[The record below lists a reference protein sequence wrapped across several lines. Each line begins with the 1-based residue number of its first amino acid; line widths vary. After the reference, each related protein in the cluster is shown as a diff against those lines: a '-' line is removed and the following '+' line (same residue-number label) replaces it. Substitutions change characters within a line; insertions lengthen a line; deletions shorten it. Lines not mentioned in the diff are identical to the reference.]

1 LQAAV
6 ASVLDRQRYDGA
18 FALWTASDAAEPW
31 LTPYAMEFLLRARA
45 AGAAVP
51 AAALADGLKALGE
64 AADDEGD
71 TPADLAAQ
79 AYRLYV
85 LAYADQG
92 RPGAARVLAQR
103 IDKLPTPL
111 SKAQLGAALALA
123 HDTPR
128 AEAAFAA
135 ALAAPARRWWADDYG
150 TALRD
155 QAAIAVLL
163 KESGLLP
170 ERLLALAAALPGADL
185 QADTLSTQ
193 EQAWTAAAAG
203 VLGRDGRPAQIALN
217 GQALP
222 IAPVVTVALDG
233 PATARN
239 LGDRAVWQSLS
250 VSGVPAE
257 APPAARTLMRVQR
270 RFFTLDGAAL
280 DPGALKQNTVF
291 VLLLE
296 GRAEDG
302 QDHRALL
309 MQGLPAGWEVAGRF
323 AEVPPP
329 ACPGLASFPPPRPRS
344 PPTTALPRWSG

>member
-1 LQAAV
+1 
-6 ASVLDRQRYDGA
+6 
-18 FALWTASDAAEPW
+18 
-31 LTPYAMEFLLRARA
+31 
-45 AGAAVP
+45 
-51 AAALADGLKALGE
+51 
-64 AADDEGD
+64 
-71 TPADLAAQ
+71 
-79 AYRLYV
+79 
-85 LAYADQG
+85 
-92 RPGAARVLAQR
+92 VLAQQ

-111 SKAQLGAALALA
+111 AKAQLGAALALS

-135 ALAAPARRWWADDYG
+135 ALAAPGRRWWADDYG

-170 ERLLALAAALPGADL
+170 ERLLSVAAGLPGADL

-203 VLGRDGRPAQIALN
+203 VLGRDGRPARIALD
-217 GQALP
+217 GHELP
-222 IAPVVTVALDG
+222 AQPVVTVALDG
-233 PATARN
+233 PAVARN

-257 APPAARTLMRVQR
+257 ALPASRNLMRVQR
-270 RFFTLDGAAL
+270 RFFNLDGSTLDL
-280 DPGALKQNTVF
+280 DTLKQNTVF

-302 QDHRALL
+302 QAHRALL

-323 AEVPPP
+323 AEGAAAGMPWLGELSDAEAQIAADDRFAVVVGLTQAKP
-329 ACPGLASFPPPRPRS
+329 AFRIAVRLRAVTPGSFEIPGAELSDMYRPTIQARQAANRITVLGPGGGVGPR
-344 PPTTALPRWSG
+344 